1 MITDTASIQAWKK
14 VNYMGHIFSFW
25 KMVVTQSKLHEGN
38 KRKVPCKKKE
48 IIQKESVK
56 YKYYATFI
64 CGLELFLV
72 FTSSVWLLW
81 SSSDEVTVLE
91 AEHVNIGFTYV

>member
-1 MITDTASIQAWKK
+1 MKETKGK
-14 VNYMGHIFSFW
+14 FLV
-25 KMVVTQSKLHEGN
+25 
-38 KRKVPCKKKE
+38 RKKE